1 MATRDQHL
9 TRFTFVA
16 LLVVLGDLV
25 TKQVAVALLGDAP
38 ASLGALGAVL
48 GERVRLHVVGNT
60 QSAFGVSLGPHT
72 WAVNVALTLAAI
84 LLILPVCRELARLDE
99 RAPQTL
105 GLIAGAAGGNLVSL
119 VTSTRGVT
127 DFIAIEHGAGREL
140 VLNFADLAAY
150 MGLALT
156 LPLAL
161 AIVRQLRESRAAAA
175 SAVRAD

>member
-25 TKQVAVALLGDAP
+25 TKQVALALLGDGH
-38 ASLGALGAVL
+38 ASLEWLGIL
-48 GERVRLHVVGNT
+48 GERVRLVVVGNT
-60 QSAFGVSLGPHT
+60 QSAFGVSLGAHT
-72 WAVNVALTLAAI
+72 WSVNVALTLAAV
-84 LLILPVCRELARLDE
+84 LLIPAVCRELARFDA

-119 VTSTRGVT
+119 VTSSRGVT

-140 VLNFADLAAY
+140 VLNFADVAAY
-150 MGLALT
+150 TGLVLMV
-156 LPLAL
+156 PLGM
-161 AIVRQLRESRAAAA
+161 AIVRQLREARAAR
-175 SAVRAD
+175 AVRG